1 MTPEDLHRRLLDPH
15 SYPESTGAV
24 DYRETHISRVYLT
37 DHFVYKLKKAVDLG
51 FLDFSTL
58 ERRRFFCTE
67 ELHLNRRFAP
77 ETYLEVVELCD
88 DGGVLRFGGPGRP
101 CDYAVKMRRLPD
113 ARMLDRLLDEEDPG
127 LPGEIERLAR
137 HLAPLLAACPPC
149 RESAAGGYAAV
160 LAGNCAEN
168 LRQTAPAIGTLLSA
182 EAHRLMGELTGQG
195 MARLAPLFAAREA
208 RGLVRDGHGDLHSR
222 NICLSEPIVVY
233 DCIEFA
239 ARFRIADVAAE
250 LAFLLMDLDY
260 RGRRDLAARFLAAW
274 QEADP
279 DAELAELLPF
289 CKSYRAWVRGK
300 VEYLLSV
307 GAAVEPQLR
316 EEAAERA
323 RRYFN
328 LALGYHL
335 EPRLVL
341 VGGLMGVGKSTFAR
355 ALAEA
360 AGGVVLRSDVVRK
373 ELAGLDPAAP
383 SPAAFRQGLY
393 DAAMTAR
400 TYAGLRERARRELAA
415 GELVIVDASFMREA
429 DRRDFLALAAELGR
443 PAGQIY
449 LHCPVEVTLERLDR
463 RQAEGRD
470 ASDGRRELLA
480 AQAADYE
487 SFSPGPHRLT
497 LDTSEPLDANV
508 QAALCWLLA
517 GG

>member
-1 MTPEDLHRRLLDPH
+1 MTPDELHRQMLDPAA
-15 SYPESTGAV
+15 YPEPTAAV

-37 DHFVYKLKKAVDLG
+37 DRHVYKLKKAVDLG

-58 ERRRFFCTE
+58 ERRHFFCAE
-67 ELHLNRRFAP
+67 ELRLNRRFAP
-77 ETYLEVVELCD
+77 ETYLEVVALCD

-113 ARMLDRLLDEEDPG
+113 GRMLDRLLDAADPG
-127 LPGEIERLAR
+127 LPEAIEGLAR
-137 HLAPLLAACPPC
+137 HLVPLLAACPSC
-149 RESAAGGYAAV
+149 RDGAPGGYAAV

-168 LRQTAPAIGTLLSA
+168 LRQTAPAVGTLLSA
-182 EAHRLMGELTGQG
+182 EAHRLMSNLTARE
-195 MARLAPLFAAREA
+195 MERLAPLLAARES
-208 RGLVRDGHGDLHSR
+208 RGLVRDGHGDLHAR

-274 QEADP
+274 QEADT

-300 VEYLLSV
+300 VEYLLSA
-307 GAAVEPQLR
+307 GAGVDPQLR
-316 EEAAERA
+316 AAAQANA

-335 EPRLVL
+335 EPQLVL

-355 ALAEA
+355 VLAEA

-373 ELAGLDPAAP
+373 ELAGLEPATP
-383 SPAAFRQGLY
+383 SPEAFRQGLY
-393 DAAMTAR
+393 GAAMTAR
-400 TYAGLRERARRELAA
+400 TYAALRERARRELAA
-415 GELVIVDASFMREA
+415 GQLVIVDASFMREA

-449 LHCPVEVTLERLDR
+449 LHCPVEITLERLDR

-487 SFSPGPHRLT
+487 PFAPGPRVLA
-497 LDTSEPLDANV
+497 LDTSDPLDNNV

-517 GG
+517 GD